1 LVESREQNYLSRNI
15 IERGG
20 TIHYDVDDDDND
32 NDVDDNGDDDSD
44 DNNGD
49 NDVDDNDGEDDDYDD
64 GSKEI
69 ILTW

>member
-1 LVESREQNYLSRNI
+1 LVESREQNYLARNT

-20 TIHYDVDDDDND
+20 TIHYDDDDNNNNGD
-32 NDVDDNGDDDSD
+32 NDVD

-49 NDVDDNDGEDDDYDD
+49 NDVDDNGGEDDDYDYE
-64 GSKEI
+64 SKEI